1 MARKNS
7 SATAEADLEFA
18 AEPLGSRREY
28 YEDSPLDARI
38 LALNDEEES
47 PFLRGQK
54 RVPVRRGALPHKA
67 AGWLKMIFAWGV
79 AIGFVALV
87 WLALHTYTTR
97 SWRFRL
103 DSSDNIDVVG
113 THNISRGQVLDV
125 LGGDIDRNIFFVPL
139 ELRQK
144 QLEQM
149 PWVQSASVMRLLP
162 DRLQIVLNERT
173 PVAYVQVDS
182 RIELIDAS
190 GVIMEQPLRATN
202 FSFPVIV
209 GMSDTEPL
217 STRAARMKIYARL
230 MQELDSTGAH
240 YSRQLSD
247 IDLSDPDDVK
257 ASVMDPAGAV
267 LVHLGSGNFLER
279 FKLYVTHVQEWRTQF
294 PSLKSVDLRYEHQVI
309 VNPDIPEAV
318 AKKSVAHATQAA
330 TEKRAAAT
338 KAAQAGDAGK
348 KTAQPAAT
356 SKKPVAPK
364 HKTKSHT

>member
-1 MARKNS
+1 
-7 SATAEADLEFA
+7 
-18 AEPLGSRREY
+18 
-28 YEDSPLDARI
+28 
-38 LALNDEEES
+38 
-47 PFLRGQK
+47 
-54 RVPVRRGALPHKA
+54 
-67 AGWLKMIFAWGV
+67 
-79 AIGFVALV
+79 
-87 WLALHTYTTR
+87 
-97 SWRFRL
+97 
-103 DSSDNIDVVG
+103 
-113 THNISRGQVLDV
+113 
-125 LGGDIDRNIFFVPL
+125 
-139 ELRQK
+139 
-144 QLEQM
+144 M

-162 DRLQIVLNERT
+162 DRLQIVLKERM

-190 GVIMEQPLRATN
+190 GVIMEQPVKAAN

-230 MQELDSTGAH
+230 MQDLDSTGAH

-318 AKKSVAHATQAA
+318 AKKSVAQATQAA
-330 TEKRAAAT
+330 TEKRAAA
-338 KAAQAGDAGK
+338 KAAQPVPAGK
-348 KTAQPAAT
+348 QPTAAAKQPPA
-356 SKKPVAPK
+356 KQ